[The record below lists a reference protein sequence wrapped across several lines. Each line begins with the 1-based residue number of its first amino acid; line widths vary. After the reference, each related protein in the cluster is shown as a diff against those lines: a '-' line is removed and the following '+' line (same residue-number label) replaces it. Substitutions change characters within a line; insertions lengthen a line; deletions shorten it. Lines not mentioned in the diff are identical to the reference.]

1 MPGSRERLSVTERPK
16 VLVIAEAANP
26 TWVSVPLVGWNTANA
41 LREVA
46 DAHIVTQFRNRD
58 AIASHGLLEGRDFTA
73 IDSEALAA
81 PFYRMADR
89 LRGGAGKGW
98 TTVTALQSLSYPYFE
113 QLVWRR
119 FGASIKAGAFDIVH
133 RVTPL
138 SPTSPS
144 LLARRCRRAGVP
156 FLLGPLNGGL
166 PWHPDFRRERIKER
180 EWLSFVRKLYSFLP
194 MVRSTYRNASAIV
207 AGSTHTASE
216 LDRFQRPTIYIPEN
230 GIDTERFSFAA
241 RNRSADDPL
250 NLIFVGRLVPYKGA
264 DIAIEACR
272 TLLQSGR
279 AKLNIIGDG
288 PDAAALRSLIDR
300 FGVNDAVPMH
310 GWKTHE
316 EVAQHLQQA
325 DMMIFPSVREFG
337 GGVVLE
343 AMASGVVPIVVD
355 YGGPGELVNRTTGFA
370 VPIGPRHALVE
381 RFEAIVNAVASGA
394 HDLSAM
400 SSAAAKR
407 VEELYSWGAKARQ
420 IRSVYDWLHA
430 GNGSDTPPDFGF
442 MEEQPE

>member
-1 MPGSRERLSVTERPK
+1 VTRNLR

-26 TWVSVPLVGWNTANA
+26 IWVSVPLVGWNTANA
-41 LREVA
+41 LRAVA
-46 DAHIVTQFRNRD
+46 DTHIVTQVRNRQ
-58 AIASHGLLEGRDFTA
+58 AIASQGLVEGRDFTA

-113 QLVWRR
+113 HLVWRR
-119 FGASIKAGAFDIVH
+119 FGASIKAGAFDLVH

-144 LLARRCRRAGVP
+144 LLARRCRQAGVP

-180 EWLSFVRKLYSFLP
+180 EWLSFVRKAYSFLP
-194 MVRSTYRNASAIV
+194 MVRSTYRNASAII

-216 LDRFQRPTIYIPEN
+216 LDRFKRPTIYIPEN
-230 GIDTERFSFAA
+230 GIDTERFAFAA
-241 RNRSADDPL
+241 RNRSSGDPL
-250 NLIFVGRLVPYKGA
+250 NLVFVGRLVPYKGA

-272 TLLQSGR
+272 SLLQSGR
-279 AKLNIIGDG
+279 AKLDIIGDG
-288 PDAAALRSLIDR
+288 PDAAALRSLVDR
-300 FGVNDAVPMH
+300 LGINEAVTLH

-316 EVAQHLQQA
+316 EVAQHLQRA
-325 DMMIFPSVREFG
+325 DMLIFPSVREFG

-343 AMASGVVPIVVD
+343 AMASGVVPLVVD
-355 YGGPGELVNRTTGFA
+355 YGGPGELVNRATGFA

-381 RFEAIVNAVASGA
+381 RVEEAVNAVARGD
-394 HDLSAM
+394 HDLSTM

-407 VEELYSWGAKARQ
+407 VEALYSWRAKAEQ
-420 IRSVYDWLHA
+420 IRSVYEWLLA

-442 MEEQPE
+442 IDEQAERVA